1 MANTPSFLPPM
12 KESRPRNRLGL
23 ALWLVDPDHPLTAR
37 VAVNRTWEQFFGTGL
52 VKTGEDFGAQGESP
66 SHPQLLD
73 FLARRL
79 IVSGWDLQ
87 ALQKLILTSATY
99 QQSSQVTPELQA
111 QDPENRL
118 LARGSRYRLSAA
130 AIRDQALAVAGL
142 LVEQLGGQPVKP
154 YQPVGLW
161 KEIIKGR
168 VAYQRDTG
176 AKLYRRSLY
185 TLWRRAVK
193 PPLMELLDANGRD
206 TCSVGLKRTNTP
218 LQALLLLND
227 ETFVELARG
236 LATRM
241 MRESDASDAQRVRR
255 GMVLVLGRE
264 PRADE
269 LSLLCGEL
277 QQQRRYFREQAERV
291 PAFLAVGAT
300 TADGSLDP
308 LELAAT
314 TSVARVLLNLDETL
328 TRE

>member
-1 MANTPSFLPPM
+1 MVMGDRETPRQSFVLARGAFDQPTEAVMANTPSFLPPM

-130 AIRDQALAVAGL
+130 AI
-142 LVEQLGGQPVKP
+142 PP
-154 YQPVGLW
+154 
-161 KEIIKGR
+161 GR
-168 VAYQRDTG
+168 
-176 AKLYRRSLY
+176 
-185 TLWRRAVK
+185 W
-193 PPLMELLDANGRD
+193 
-206 TCSVGLKRTNTP
+206 
-218 LQALLLLND
+218 
-227 ETFVELARG
+227 
-236 LATRM
+236 TR
-241 MRESDASDAQRVRR
+241 
-255 GMVLVLGRE
+255 
-264 PRADE
+264 
-269 LSLLCGEL
+269 
-277 QQQRRYFREQAERV
+277 
-291 PAFLAVGAT
+291 
-300 TADGSLDP
+300 
-308 LELAAT
+308 
-314 TSVARVLLNLDETL
+314 
-328 TRE
+328 